1 MREVGFSYL
10 DRCAAS
16 VMSYGVGRMTNEVT
30 QSGDE
35 IGVVSWSPKGTFTNM
50 LRIDGSEQE
59 TVDPLEGRPIR
70 VVLAW
75 EALLVDAGAA
85 PVPALVTR
93 GRRLDVDENL
103 PENSR
108 FLHGEEMCL
117 QQTSPSG
124 LVVRRYFK
132 RQ

>member
-1 MREVGFSYL
+1 
-10 DRCAAS
+10 
-16 VMSYGVGRMTNEVT
+16 MTNEVT

-50 LRIDGSEQE
+50 LRIDGSKQE
-59 TVDPLEGRPIR
+59 TADPVEGRPIR

-93 GRRLDVDENL
+93 GRRLDVGEHL
-103 PENSR
+103 PENSH
-108 FLHGEEMCL
+108 FLHGEEESLRVIAWTTSCTVLAQSIPVARIDLRVPAREMCVL
-117 QQTSPSG
+117 QTSPSG
-124 LVVRRYFK
+124 L
-132 RQ
+132 